1 MIQWNLASFFVWLFS
16 LQVLLLDQDDP
27 KTNPFR
33 HLKTLILAVLTL
45 IASFSTQIEIALSA
59 IGVITL
65 LHSLSARFLWPA
77 AILSFGAAF
86 LHWRQFENLAFLA
99 SYFIILYRAG
109 IWPFHK
115 NVIQLTIRAP
125 EAQVRQL
132 ATLLPLVYIHLRYL
146 DHLPMATWIAP
157 WAILAGAFL
166 TFLSALATLGAKS
179 LNGFFSNA
187 TLTHAGMLMMAVA
200 ASGQGH
206 HGAALFAAITMSLS
220 LGGLATMVRG
230 VQERLGS
237 GPFSEMGG
245 IASTFPKLT
254 IGFLFFGAAGVAL
267 PGTAGFIADDLLLH
281 ALWSGSV
288 LGTILTIL
296 ASGILAIATWM
307 TCTKT
312 FFGKPRIWKS
322 IAIFEDLDFRDRIL
336 AFSIAFT
343 LILLGF
349 APSILMGPANQILN

>member
-1 MIQWNLASFFVWLFS
+1 
-16 LQVLLLDQDDP
+16 
-27 KTNPFR
+27 
-33 HLKTLILAVLTL
+33 
-45 IASFSTQIEIALSA
+45 
-59 IGVITL
+59 
-65 LHSLSARFLWPA
+65 
-77 AILSFGAAF
+77 
-86 LHWRQFENLAFLA
+86 
-99 SYFIILYRAG
+99 
-109 IWPFHK
+109 
-115 NVIQLTIRAP
+115 
-125 EAQVRQL
+125 
-132 ATLLPLVYIHLRYL
+132 
-146 DHLPMATWIAP
+146 
-157 WAILAGAFL
+157 
-166 TFLSALATLGAKS
+166 
-179 LNGFFSNA
+179 
-187 TLTHAGMLMMAVA
+187 
-200 ASGQGH
+200 
-206 HGAALFAAITMSLS
+206 
-220 LGGLATMVRG
+220 
-230 VQERLGS
+230 
-237 GPFSEMGG
+237 MGG